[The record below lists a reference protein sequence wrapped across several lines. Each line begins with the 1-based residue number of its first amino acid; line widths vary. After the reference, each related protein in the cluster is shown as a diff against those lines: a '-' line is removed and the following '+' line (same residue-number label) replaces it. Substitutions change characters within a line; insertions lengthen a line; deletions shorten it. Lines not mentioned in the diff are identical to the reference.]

1 MFRQADEVRDTPLQM
16 LLGWLAARL
25 TPAAAQTKPTE
36 PQPPV
41 AGRALVEPYGV
52 PYDELSRAD
61 VEYWLCMYMYLTSLA
76 SVPNGRLCSVT
87 RNARVLNRLRSQAS
101 LKGGT
106 LRRLDLSSARLLT
119 LLSPSRYVT
128 SETVWLVRPSGEEW

>member
-1 MFRQADEVRDTPLQM
+1 MCGLVLCVS
-16 LLGWLAARL
+16 AR
-25 TPAAAQTKPTE
+25 
-36 PQPPV
+36 
-41 AGRALVEPYGV
+41 
-52 PYDELSRAD
+52 S
-61 VEYWLCMYMYLTSLA
+61 TSLA
-76 SVPNGRLCSVT
+76 SVPSGRLCSVT